1 MSRIRVAALAL
12 VREDRDGE
20 ALLVV
25 RKRGSARF
33 MLPGGKFECGESDAA
48 CLARELREEL
58 GLTFDPETAAGL
70 GRFEAEAA
78 NEPGHVVEAVV
89 YRQAA
94 PPGLNPVCGAE
105 IEEIGWLA
113 LDDTADDPAMPLAPL
128 LTQVLLPRLRAASP
142 TSRSPSPGV

>member
-12 VREDRDGE
+12 LRRDRDGE

-25 RKRGSARF
+25 RKRGSTRF
-33 MLPGGKFECGESDAA
+33 MLPGGKFEALESDAA

-58 GLTFDPETAAGL
+58 GLSFDPEGAISL

-78 NEPGHVVEAVV
+78 NEPGHIVEATV
-89 YRQAA
+89 YRQEAA
-94 PPGLNPVCGAE
+94 PGLNPVCGAE

-113 LDDTADDPAMPLAPL
+113 LNDTAGEPAMPLAPL
-128 LTQVLLPRLRAASP
+128 LTQKLLPRLRAASP
-142 TSRSPSPGV
+142 PRSPSPGA

>member
-12 VREDRDGE
+12 VRPDAGGE

-33 MLPGGKFECGESDAA
+33 MLPGGKFEDRESDAA

-58 GLTFDPETAAGL
+58 GLTFDPEAAVRL

-78 NEPGHVVEAVV
+78 NEPGHIVEATV

-94 PPGLNPVCGAE
+94 GAGLNPVCGAE
-105 IEEIGWLA
+105 IEETAWLA
-113 LDDTADDPAMPLAPL
+113 LNDTAGEPAMPLAPL
-128 LTQVLLPRLRAASP
+128 LTQELLPRLRAASP
-142 TSRSPSPGV
+142 SRSPSPGA